1 MQNCWSYG
9 SSIFSILRNM
19 CIALHSVHINLH
31 SNQQCKRAPF
41 SSFSLQHLLL
51 VDFLVIAI
59 LNGVK
64 WCCFSVE
71 QSCLTPCNPMNCGH
85 TRPHCPS
92 LSPGLFSN
100 TCPLSHWCQSAI
112 LSSVTPYSSC
122 SQSSPKSKLFTSSG
136 QNIGVTASAS
146 IIPMNTQG
154 WFPLGLT
161 GFISLLSK
169 RLSRVFSSTRVRKLS
184 FFSAQPSSCSKSH
197 IHTWLLGQP

>member
-1 MQNCWSYG
+1 
-9 SSIFSILRNM
+9 
-19 CIALHSVHINLH
+19 
-31 SNQQCKRAPF
+31 
-41 SSFSLQHLLL
+41 
-51 VDFLVIAI
+51 
-59 LNGVK
+59 
-64 WCCFSVE
+64 
-71 QSCLTPCNPMNCGH
+71 MNCGH

-122 SQSSPKSKLFTSSG
+122 PQSSPKSKVFTSSG

-169 RLSRVFSSTRVRKLS
+169 RPSGIFSRATVWKHQLFGALPSLWSISHNHMWPLWKIIALTIQTFVEWCLCLSTH
-184 FFSAQPSSCSKSH
+184 C
-197 IHTWLLGQP
+197 LGLP